1 MGIGGTPMSKVY
13 KIYIKDKCVYDDLK
27 EEDFRATW
35 SSLQG
40 MVGLMKTDYDE
51 KDLSYRCCKQSISEI
66 D

>member
-1 MGIGGTPMSKVY
+1 MSKIY
-13 KIYIKDKCVYDDLK
+13 KIYIKDKCVYKDLK

-51 KDLSYRCCKQSISEI
+51 KDLSYRYSNN
-66 D
+66 